1 MPIRR
6 DLTPA
11 LQQMLAADEDR
22 GVAVFEPAPVVMLGP
37 PAPPPVPFEIP
48 RWDDPADGS
57 FVGEPVR
64 AVVPELVEEDEQP
77 APARPRRWS
86 AEQVRGAA

>member
-6 DLTPA
+6 DLSPA
-11 LQQMLAADEDR
+11 LQEMLAADEDR
-22 GVAVFEPAPVVMLGP
+22 GIAVFEPEPVIMLGP
-37 PAPPPVPFEIP
+37 PAPPAVPFQIP

-57 FVGEPVR
+57 VVQPVR